1 MGSGTSSWAE
11 RLHKNTES
19 AAPAIISPKP
29 GLVPSLRLRTR
40 FLLSM
45 LVITAGLT
53 ATSLLLVRR
62 AVEGRVRES
71 IAEGL
76 QNSVLTFQNFQQE
89 RESLLTREA
98 ELLADLP
105 ITRTLMTTHDPAT
118 IQDASRDLWQ
128 LAASDLLVLADR
140 RGVVVALHAKSS
152 AFTRDM
158 AQTSF
163 TKTLDDEE
171 ANRWWYGG
179 HHLYQTFVQPIYFGS
194 RTDGSVLGYL
204 VIGDEIDAKLAQEIS
219 KVAAGQVVLSYN
231 GEILAT
237 TLTETQAGSGSL
249 RALVSGPAQ
258 AKPADVRLG
267 DEHYLGTSLELSA
280 PQATPIRLTVLGSY
294 DKETQ
299 FLNSLNRML
308 LTLGLAA
315 VLIGSLLVF
324 LLSHTF
330 TRPLANLV
338 AGVRALERGDFH
350 HPLDSRGNDEVAE
363 LTGAF
368 DRMRASLLKTQRDLL
383 EAEQL
388 ATIGRMASSISHDL
402 RHSLAAITAN
412 AEFLCESG
420 LSREQKEDL
429 YQEVRAGVNRMT
441 DLIDSLLEFAR
452 TRESL
457 NPAYG
462 SVCEPVRRAIQAVR
476 QHPRHQGAVIE
487 ESLRGSG
494 MAWFDGRKLE
504 RALYNLVLNACDA
517 APDTG
522 GKIRVE
528 IGETPEGTVIEV
540 SDNGPGIAA
549 PIRDRLF
556 QPFVSYGKENGTGL
570 GLTVVQKI
578 IHDHNGKIETE
589 RRQGRTVFRILLPTP
604 GDKESLPASGETLQA
619 AAERRDAAGGAGR

>member
-1 MGSGTSSWAE
+1 
-11 RLHKNTES
+11 
-19 AAPAIISPKP
+19 
-29 GLVPSLRLRTR
+29 
-40 FLLSM
+40 M
-45 LVITAGLT
+45 LAITAGLT

-62 AVEGRVRES
+62 AVEHRVRDS

-89 RESLLTREA
+89 RESLLTRGA

-105 ITRTLMTTHDPAT
+105 ITRALMTTHDPAT

-128 LAASDLLVLADR
+128 LAGSDLLVLADR

-152 AFTRDM
+152 AFARDM
-158 AQTSF
+158 AQTCF
-163 TKTLDDEE
+163 TKTLDDEQ

-194 RTDGSVLGYL
+194 RTDGSLLGFL
-204 VIGDEIDAKLAQEIS
+204 VIGDEIDAKLAREIS
-219 KVAAGQVVLSYN
+219 KVAASQVAFSYN

-237 TLTETQAGSGSL
+237 TLTQTQAGSGSL
-249 RALVSGPAQ
+249 GALVSAPAQ
-258 AKPADVRLG
+258 TRPTDVHLG
-267 DEHYLGTSLELSA
+267 KEHYLGKSLELSA
-280 PQATPIRLTVLGSY
+280 PQAPQVRLTVLGSF
-294 DKETQ
+294 DKEAQ
-299 FLNSLNRML
+299 FLSSLNRML
-308 LTLGLAA
+308 LMLGLAA

-338 AGVRALERGDFH
+338 AGVRALGRGDFH

-368 DRMRASLLKTQRDLL
+368 DRMRTSLLKTQRDLL

-420 LSREQKEDL
+420 LSRNQKEEL

-462 SVCEPVRRAIQAVR
+462 SVCEVVQRAVQAVR
-476 QHPRHQGAVIE
+476 KHPRHQGAVIE
-487 ESLRGSG
+487 ENFQGSG

-522 GKIRVE
+522 GKVWVE
-528 IGETPEGTVIEV
+528 VGETPEGTLIEV

-570 GLTVVQKI
+570 GLTVVHKI
-578 IHDHNGKIETE
+578 VHDHNGTIETE
-589 RRQGRTVFRILLPTP
+589 RRQGKTVFRILLPSA
-604 GDKESLPASGETLQA
+604 GEKERLLASAETLHA
-619 AAERRDAAGGAGR
+619 AAEAHHNAADGAAR

>member
-1 MGSGTSSWAE
+1 
-11 RLHKNTES
+11 
-19 AAPAIISPKP
+19 
-29 GLVPSLRLRTR
+29 
-40 FLLSM
+40 M

-62 AVEGRVRES
+62 AVESKVRDS
-71 IAEGL
+71 IAQGL
-76 QNSVLTFQNFQQE
+76 QNSVLTFHNFQQE
-89 RESLLTREA
+89 REALLTHSA

-105 ITRTLMTTHDPAT
+105 NTRAQMTTDHPAT

-128 LAASDLLVLADR
+128 LAATDLLVLADR
-140 RGVVVALHAKSS
+140 QGVVVALHTKSPGL
-152 AFTRDM
+152 TRET
-158 AQTSF
+158 AQAYF
-163 TKTLDDEE
+163 TKTLEDEE
-171 ANRWWYGG
+171 GNRWWYGG
-179 HHLYQTFVQPIYFGS
+179 RHLYETFVQPIYFGS
-194 RTDGSVLGYL
+194 RADGSLLGFL
-204 VIGDEIDAKLAQEIS
+204 VIGDEIDAKLAREIS
-219 KVAAGQVVLSYN
+219 KVAAGEVAFSYN

-237 TLTETQAGSGSL
+237 TLTEARADSGTL
-249 RALVSGPAQ
+249 RTLVAGPAQ
-258 AKPADVRLG
+258 AGPVDVQLG
-267 DEHYLGTSLELSA
+267 KEHYLGASIELSV
-280 PQATPIRLTVLGSY
+280 PQATPVRLTVLGSY
-294 DKETQ
+294 DKEAQ
-299 FLNSLNRML
+299 FLSSLNRML

-330 TRPLANLV
+330 TRPLADLV

-368 DRMRASLLKTQRDLL
+368 DRMRTSLLKTQRDLL

-420 LSREQKEDL
+420 LTREQKEEL

-462 SVCEPVRRAIQAVR
+462 SVWEPVRRAIQAVR
-476 QHPRHQGAVIE
+476 MHPRHQGAVIE
-487 ESLRGSG
+487 ESFHCSG
-494 MAWFDGRKLE
+494 MAWFDGKKLE

-517 APDTG
+517 APDADG
-522 GKIRVE
+522 RVWVE
-528 IGETPEGTVIEV
+528 VSETPQGTVIEV

-549 PIRDRLF
+549 SIQGRLF
-556 QPFVSYGKENGTGL
+556 QPFVSFGKENGTGL

-578 IHDHNGKIETE
+578 VHDHNGKIETE
-589 RRQGRTVFRILLPTP
+589 RRQGKTVFRILLPNP
-604 GDKESLPASGETLQA
+604 GQRESQPARAETLQA
-619 AAERRDAAGGAGR
+619 AAETLRSTADGAA

>member
-1 MGSGTSSWAE
+1 VG
-11 RLHKNTES
+11 KNSES
-19 AAPAIISPKP
+19 ASDPISSVRL

-53 ATSLLLVRR
+53 TTSLLLVRR
-62 AVEGRVRES
+62 AVEAKVRES

-76 QNSVLTFQNFQQE
+76 QNSVVTFQNFQRE
-89 RESLLTREA
+89 RESLLTRSA

-105 ITRTLMTTHDPAT
+105 ITRALMTTHDSAT
-118 IQDASRDLWQ
+118 IQDASREVWE
-128 LAASDLLVLADR
+128 LAGSDLLVLADR
-140 RGVVVALHAKSS
+140 RGVVVALHSKASG
-152 AFTRDM
+152 FTREA
-158 AQTSF
+158 AQACF
-163 TKTLDDEE
+163 AKTLEDEE

-179 HHLYQTFVQPIYFGS
+179 RHLYQTFVQPIYFGS
-194 RTDGSVLGYL
+194 RTDGPLLGFL
-204 VIGDEIDAKLAQEIS
+204 VIGDEIDTDLAHEIS
-219 KVAAGQVVLSYN
+219 KVAASQVAFSYN

-237 TLTETQAGSGSL
+237 TLTEDQAGSGSL
-249 RALVSGPAQ
+249 RALVSAPAK
-258 AKPADVRLG
+258 ASPADVRLG
-267 DEHYLGTSLELSA
+267 SEHYLGTSLELSA
-280 PQATPIRLTVLGSY
+280 RQSPPVRLTVLGSY
-294 DKETQ
+294 DKQAQ

-308 LTLGLAA
+308 LAVGLAA

-338 AGVRALERGDFH
+338 GGVRALERGDFH
-350 HPLDSRGNDEVAE
+350 HPLDPRGTDEVAE

-368 DRMRASLLKTQRDLL
+368 HRMRTSLLKTQQDLL

-420 LSREQKEDL
+420 LSQAQREEL
-429 YQEVRAGVNRMT
+429 YGEVRAGVNRMT

-457 NPAYG
+457 NPSYG
-462 SVCEPVRRAIQAVR
+462 SVREAVRRAIQAVR
-476 QHPRHQGAVIE
+476 LHPRHQGAVIE
-487 ESLRGSG
+487 ESFRSSG
-494 MAWFDGRKLE
+494 IAWFDGKKLE
-504 RALYNLVLNACDA
+504 RVLYNLVVNACDA
-517 APDTG
+517 TPDPG
-522 GKIRVE
+522 GRVWVE
-528 IGETPEGTVIEV
+528 VGDGPGGTVIEV
-540 SDNGPGIAA
+540 SDNGPGIAD
-549 PIRDRLF
+549 PIRDKLF

-578 IHDHNGKIETE
+578 VHDHNGKVETE
-589 RRQGRTVFRILLPTP
+589 RRDGRTIFRIILPSSVAGEMQP
-604 GDKESLPASGETLQA
+604 GIAETLHA
-619 AAERRDAAGGAGR
+619 AAEAHRNSADGSAG

>member
-1 MGSGTSSWAE
+1 
-11 RLHKNTES
+11 
-19 AAPAIISPKP
+19 
-29 GLVPSLRLRTR
+29 
-40 FLLSM
+40 M

-53 ATSLLLVRR
+53 STSLLLVRR
-62 AVEGRVRES
+62 TVEGKVRES

-76 QNSVLTFQNFQQE
+76 HNSVLTFQNFQQE
-89 RESLLTREA
+89 RESLLTRA
-98 ELLADLP
+98 AQLLADLP
-105 ITRTLMTTHDPAT
+105 ITRALMTTHDPAT
-118 IQDASRDLWQ
+118 IQDASGDLWQ
-128 LAASDLLVLADR
+128 LAGSDLLVLADR
-140 RGVVVALHAKSS
+140 RGVVVALHTKSTG
-152 AFTRDM
+152 FTRDI
-158 AQTSF
+158 AQTYF
-163 TKTLDDEE
+163 TKTLQDEGT
-171 ANRWWYGG
+171 NRWWYGG
-179 HHLYQTFVQPIYFGS
+179 RHLYQTFVQPIYFGS
-194 RTDGSVLGYL
+194 RTDGSLLGFL
-204 VIGDEIDAKLAQEIS
+204 VIGDEIDAKLAREIS
-219 KVAAGQVVLSYN
+219 KVAASQVAFSYN

-237 TLTETQAGSGSL
+237 TLTENQARSESL
-249 RALVSGPAQ
+249 QALVSGPAPTG
-258 AKPADVRLG
+258 PADVQLQS
-267 DEHYLGTSLELSA
+267 EHYMGTSLELSA
-280 PQATPIRLTVLGSY
+280 PQATPVRLTVLGSF
-294 DKETQ
+294 DKEAQ
-299 FLNSLNRML
+299 FLTSLNRML

-338 AGVRALERGDFH
+338 AGVRALGRGDFH

-368 DRMRASLLKTQRDLL
+368 DRMRTSLLKTQRDLL

-420 LSREQKEDL
+420 LSREQKEEL

-462 SVCEPVRRAIQAVR
+462 SVWEPVRRAIQAVR
-476 QHPRHQGAVIE
+476 QHPRHHGAIIE
-487 ESLRGSG
+487 EKFNNSG
-494 MAWFDGRKLE
+494 MAWFDGKKLE

-517 APDTG
+517 APEAG
-522 GKIRVE
+522 GRVWVE
-528 IGETPEGTVIEV
+528 ITETDEGTVIEV
-540 SDNGPGIAA
+540 MDNGPGIAA
-549 PIRDRLF
+549 SIRDRLF

-578 IHDHNGKIETE
+578 VHDHNGTIETE
-589 RRQGRTVFRILLPTP
+589 HRQGKTVFRIVLPKK
-604 GDKESLPASGETLQA
+604 GGQAESPPAGAETLQA
-619 AAERRDAAGGAGR
+619 AAEGHRDAAGGALRTS

>member
-1 MGSGTSSWAE
+1 
-11 RLHKNTES
+11 
-19 AAPAIISPKP
+19 
-29 GLVPSLRLRTR
+29 
-40 FLLSM
+40 M

-53 ATSLLLVRR
+53 TTSLLLVRR
-62 AVEGRVRES
+62 TVEGKVRES

-76 QNSVLTFQNFQQE
+76 QNSVVTFQNFQRE
-89 RESLLTREA
+89 RESLLTRSA

-105 ITRTLMTTHDPAT
+105 ITRALMTTHDPAT
-118 IQDASRDLWQ
+118 IQDASRDLRQ
-128 LAASDLLVLADR
+128 LAGSDLLVLADR
-140 RGVVVALHAKSS
+140 RGVVVALHSKSPGFTTQT
-152 AFTRDM
+152 AQTYFTR
-158 AQTSF
+158 
-163 TKTLDDEE
+163 TLADEE
-171 ANRWWYGG
+171 TNRWWYGG
-179 HHLYQTFVQPIYFGS
+179 KHLYQTFVQPIYFGS
-194 RTDGSVLGYL
+194 RTDGPVLGFL
-204 VIGDEIDAKLAQEIS
+204 VIGDEIDAGLAREIS
-219 KVAAGQVVLSYN
+219 KVAASQVAFSYN

-237 TLTETQAGSGSL
+237 TLNETQAESASF
-249 RALVSGPAQ
+249 RRLVSEPEQ
-258 AKPADVRLG
+258 ASPADIQLG
-267 DEHYLGTSLELSA
+267 TEHYLGTSLELSA
-280 PQATPIRLTVLGSY
+280 PQSPPVRLTVLGSY
-294 DKETQ
+294 DKQAQ

-350 HPLDSRGNDEVAE
+350 HPLDARTLDSRGTDEVAE
-363 LTGAF
+363 LTRAF
-368 DRMRASLLKTQRDLL
+368 DRMRTSLLKTQQELL

-420 LSREQKEDL
+420 LSQAQRDEL
-429 YQEVRAGVNRMT
+429 YEEVRAGVNRMT

-462 SVCEPVRRAIQAVR
+462 SVRDPVRRAIQAVR
-476 QHPRHQGAVIE
+476 LHPRHQGAVIE
-487 ESLRGSG
+487 ESFHSSG

-517 APDTG
+517 VPDAD
-522 GKIRVE
+522 GKVQVE
-528 IGETPEGTVIEV
+528 IGETPAGTTIEV
-540 SDNGPGIAA
+540 SDNGPGIAD
-549 PIRDRLF
+549 PIRDKLF
-556 QPFVSYGKENGTGL
+556 LPFVSFGKENGTGL

-578 IHDHNGKIETE
+578 VHDHNGKVETE
-589 RRQGRTVFRILLPTP
+589 RRDGKTVFRVVLPSP
-604 GDKESLPASGETLQA
+604 
-619 AAERRDAAGGAGR
+619 AGGELPPGAQEALQPAAKGQKNAADGATG

>member
-1 MGSGTSSWAE
+1 MGWATSSWAE
-11 RLHKNTES
+11 HLHKTSES
-19 AAPAIISPKP
+19 AASTVSVSGP

-45 LVITAGLT
+45 LVITTGLT
-53 ATSLLLVRR
+53 TTSLLLVRDR
-62 AVEGRVRES
+62 VERKSRES

-89 RESLLTREA
+89 RESLLTRA
-98 ELLADLP
+98 AALLADLP
-105 ITRTLMTTHDPAT
+105 ITRALMTTQHPAT
-118 IQDASRDLWQ
+118 IQDASRDLWE
-128 LAASDLLVLADR
+128 LAASDLLVLTDR
-140 RGVVVALHAKSS
+140 NGVVVALHTRTPG
-152 AFTRDM
+152 FTREI
-158 AQTSF
+158 AQTHC
-163 TKTLDDEE
+163 TRTLQDED

-179 HHLYQTFVQPIYFGS
+179 RHLYQTFVQPIYFGP
-194 RTDGSVLGYL
+194 RTDGSLLGFL
-204 VIGDEIDAKLAQEIS
+204 VIGDEIDAKLAREIS
-219 KVAAGQVVLSYN
+219 KVAASQVAFSYN

-237 TLTETQAGSGSL
+237 TLADTQAASPNL
-249 RALVSGPAQ
+249 QALVAAPPQ
-258 AKPADVRLG
+258 ATPTDVQLG

-280 PQATPIRLTVLGSY
+280 PRAKPVRLTVLGSY
-294 DKETQ
+294 DKQAQ
-299 FLNSLNRML
+299 FLTSLNRML

-338 AGVRALERGDFH
+338 AGVRALEVGDFH

-368 DRMRASLLKTQRDLL
+368 DRMRASLLKTQHDLL

-412 AEFLCESG
+412 AEFLCEAG
-420 LSREQKEDL
+420 LSQEQKEEL
-429 YQEVRAGVNRMT
+429 YQEVVSGVNRMT

-462 SVCEPVRRAIQAVR
+462 SVAEPVRRVVQALR
-476 QHPRHQGAVIE
+476 AHPRYQGVVIE
-487 ESLRGSG
+487 ENFHNAGL
-494 MAWFDGRKLE
+494 AWFDGKKLE

-517 APDTG
+517 ARDAG
-522 GKIRVE
+522 GRVWVDVD
-528 IGETPEGTVIEV
+528 ETSENTVIEV
-540 SDNGPGIAA
+540 GDNGPGIATA
-549 PIRDRLF
+549 IRDKLF
-556 QPFVSYGKENGTGL
+556 QPFVSFGKENGTGL

-578 IHDHNGKIETE
+578 VHDHNGQIDVV
-589 RRQGRTVFRILLPTP
+589 RRNDRTVFRILLPRP
-604 GDKESLPASGETLQA
+604 GQRGFVPAAPATLQSAAKGQSGADA
-619 AAERRDAAGGAGR
+619 AAR

>member
-1 MGSGTSSWAE
+1 M
-11 RLHKNTES
+11 
-19 AAPAIISPKP
+19 
-29 GLVPSLRLRTR
+29 
-40 FLLSM
+40 LL
-45 LVITAGLT
+45 ITAGLT
-53 ATSLLLVRR
+53 TTSLLLVRR

-76 QNSVLTFQNFQQE
+76 QSSVLTFQNVQRE

-105 ITRTLMTTHDPAT
+105 TTRALMTSHDPAT

-128 LAASDLLVLADR
+128 LASSDLLVLADR
-140 RGVVVALHAKSS
+140 RGVVVALQAKSP
-152 AFTRDM
+152 AFTQET
-158 AQTSF
+158 AQSYF
-163 TKTLDDEE
+163 TKTLEDEE
-171 ANRWWYGG
+171 AGRWWYGG
-179 HHLYQTFVQPIYFGS
+179 RHLYQTFVQPIYFGR
-194 RTDGSVLGYL
+194 RTDGSLLGFL
-204 VIGDEIDAKLAQEIS
+204 VIGDEIDAKLAREIS
-219 KVAAGQVVLSYN
+219 KVAASQVAFSYN

-237 TLTETQAGSGSL
+237 TLTETQAGSANL
-249 RALVSGPAQ
+249 RALVSAPTQ
-258 AKPADVRLG
+258 AKPADVELG

-280 PQATPIRLTVLGSY
+280 PQAIPVRLTVLGSY

-338 AGVRALERGDFH
+338 AGVRALAHGDFH

-363 LTGAF
+363 LTRAF
-368 DRMRASLLKTQRDLL
+368 DRMRASLLQTQRDLL

-388 ATIGRMASSISHDL
+388 ATIGQMASSISHDL

-420 LSREQKEDL
+420 LSREQKEEL

-457 NPAYG
+457 SPAYG
-462 SVCEPVRRAIQAVR
+462 SVWEPVRRAIQTVKK
-476 QHPRHQGAVIE
+476 HPRHQGAVIE
-487 ESLRGSG
+487 ESFRNSG

-504 RALYNLVLNACDA
+504 RALYNLLLNACDA
-517 APDTG
+517 APDVG
-522 GKIRVE
+522 GKVWVE
-528 IGETPEGTVIEV
+528 ISETSEGTVIEV
-540 SDNGPGIAA
+540 RDNGPGIPA

-578 IHDHNGKIETE
+578 VHDHNGTIETE
-589 RRQGRTVFRILLPTP
+589 RRQDQTVFRILLPTA
-604 GDKESLPASGETLQA
+604 GQKEISTGPETLHA
-619 AAERRDAAGGAGR
+619 AAEGFRDAAGGGAR

>member
-1 MGSGTSSWAE
+1 LDKTS
-11 RLHKNTES
+11 ES
-19 AAPAIISPKP
+19 DASSIHSPVP
-29 GLVPSLRLRTR
+29 SLVPSLRLRTR

-53 ATSLLLVRR
+53 TTSLLVVRH
-62 AVEGRVRES
+62 AVEGKVRES

-76 QNSVLTFQNFQQE
+76 QSSVLTFQNVQQE
-89 RESLLTREA
+89 RESLLTRAA

-105 ITRTLMTTHDPAT
+105 TTRALMTSHDPAT

-140 RGVVVALHAKSS
+140 RGVVVALHAKASS
-152 AFTRDM
+152 FTQET
-158 AQTSF
+158 AQSYF
-163 TKTLDDEE
+163 TKTMQDEE
-171 ANRWWYGG
+171 GGRWWYGG
-179 HHLYQTFVQPIYFGS
+179 RHLYQTFVQPIYFGR
-194 RTDGSVLGYL
+194 RTDGSLLGFL
-204 VIGDEIDAKLAQEIS
+204 VIGDEIDAKLAREIS
-219 KVAAGQVVLSYN
+219 KVAASQVAFSYN

-237 TLTETQAGSGSL
+237 TLTETQAGSESL

-258 AKPADVRLG
+258 TKPTDIQLG
-267 DEHYLGTSLELSA
+267 TEHYLGTFLDLSV
-280 PQATPIRLTVLGSY
+280 PQATPVRLTVLGSY
-294 DKETQ
+294 DKAAV

-338 AGVRALERGDFH
+338 AGVRALGRGDFH
-350 HPLDSRGNDEVAE
+350 HPLDSRGDDEVAE

-368 DRMRASLLKTQRDLL
+368 DRMRTSLLKTQRDLI

-420 LSREQKEDL
+420 LSREQKEEL
-429 YQEVRAGVNRMT
+429 YQEVRSGVNRMT

-462 SVCEPVRRAIQAVR
+462 SVWEPVRRAIQAVR
-476 QHPRHQGAVIE
+476 KNPRYQGVVIE
-487 ESLRGSG
+487 ENFHSSG
-494 MAWFDGRKLE
+494 MAWFDGKKLE

-517 APDTG
+517 APDSSG
-522 GKIRVE
+522 RVWVE
-528 IGETPEGTVIEV
+528 VDEAPDGIVIEV

-549 PIRDRLF
+549 PIQDKLF

-578 IHDHNGKIETE
+578 VLDHNGKIENE
-589 RRQGRTVFRILLPTP
+589 RRQGKTVFRILLPNP
-604 GDKESLPASGETLQA
+604 GQNESLPAGAETLPVEA
-619 AAERRDAAGGAGR
+619 RGYRHTAGGAAD